1 VESLDGKQ
9 NVWTINNDLSVP
21 CPLGVE
27 IACGFRNVPTA
38 DYDQPGTSTLET
50 FDDADSYRWDDGNRA
65 GRFFQGSGV
74 TIGNV
79 GAAREGVDVI
89 FTVSNETARVGD
101 YCAMLAATNNGLR
114 GGWCAAG
121 RKLDGPLDL
130 SGHQA
135 LGLWVDGDGKGETLR
150 LQLRDSAG
158 HAATWNVLISFKGW
172 RLCVFRMSE
181 SAGFDWSQTDH
192 LVLWLQNIA
201 ANVTAQVRLDD
212 LRAIP
217 KVHPAPVLALPALE
231 VNGKTVEF
239 PIRLE
244 SGQALASEGPAGLRF
259 FPGGMQPSQPID
271 VSTAVMMLQPGENR
285 VIFTADTTGGYPG
298 DVNVLLYRLGP
309 M

>member
-1 VESLDGKQ
+1 
-9 NVWTINNDLSVP
+9 
-21 CPLGVE
+21 
-27 IACGFRNVPTA
+27 
-38 DYDQPGTSTLET
+38 
-50 FDDADSYRWDDGNRA
+50 
-65 GRFFQGSGV
+65 
-74 TIGNV
+74 
-79 GAAREGVDVI
+79 
-89 FTVSNETARVGD
+89 VSNETARVGD
-101 YCAMLAATNNGLR
+101 HCAVLAATNNGLR
-114 GGWCAAG
+114 GGWCAVG

-150 LQLRDSAG
+150 LQLRDVAG
-158 HAATWNVLISFKGW
+158 RVATWNVLVSFKGW
-172 RLCVFRMSE
+172 RLCIFRMSE
-181 SAGFDWSQTDH
+181 AAGFDWSKTDH
-192 LVLWLQNIA
+192 LLLWFQGLA
-201 ANVTAQVRLDD
+201 ANITAQVRLDD
-212 LRAIP
+212 LRALPEI
-217 KVHPAPVLALPALE
+217 HPAPVLALPALE

-271 VSTAVMMLQPGENR
+271 VSTTVMMLSPGENR